1 MKISK
6 VCSMVALVVVS
17 AAMAHAGVRVP
28 VVLADI
34 TVPEPNTTMFGA
46 GLLLVGLAA
55 ARRRKK
61 K

>member
-1 MKISK
+1 
-6 VCSMVALVVVS
+6 MVALVVVS

>member
-1 MKISK
+1 
-6 VCSMVALVVVS
+6 MVALVIVS

-46 GLLLVGLAA
+46 GLLLAGLAA
-55 ARRRKK
+55 ARLRKK